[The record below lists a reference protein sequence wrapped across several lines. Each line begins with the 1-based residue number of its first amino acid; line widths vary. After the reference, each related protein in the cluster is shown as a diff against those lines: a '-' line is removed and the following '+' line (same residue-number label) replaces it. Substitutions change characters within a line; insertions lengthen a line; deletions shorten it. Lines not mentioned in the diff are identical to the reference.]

1 MASSKTSKPKT
12 RTLAEL
18 SPGDTVRYLG
28 ATWKVTGFLPPYAN
42 HPYPDLIGRELRC
55 IEGKGAGVV
64 TKIHESEEI
73 STRFEVVEDLAA

>member
-28 ATWKVTGFLPPYAN
+28 AKWKVTGFLPPYAN
-42 HPYPDLIGRELRC
+42 LIGRELRC
-55 IEGKGAGVV
+55 IEGKGTGVV
-64 TKIHESEEI
+64 AKIHESEEI
-73 STRFEVVEDLAA
+73 STRFEVVEGLAA